1 MRFFGQLIL
10 AFILAGVSS
19 VRGLAAE
26 NIVITGNLIDNQD
39 REVVHGRVAVADTT
53 GGFVAV
59 SVSDSNGEF
68 TFSDIK
74 KGFYDFR
81 IDADGFY
88 AIHINR
94 YHIDPDTAQ
103 YVKIKLLP
111 IGGGECDKCEKG
123 TISGLISDD
132 EDCQAVPGVKIIIG
146 NSQKRSISSFDG
158 TYKIKDIPT
167 GKYDVVA
174 MTIAYS
180 PIIIKDVILNSSIG
194 YSIDFLMIFG
204 VIKADLSINSV
215 CPPRPKINVIPGN

>member
-1 MRFFGQLIL
+1 MRFFVQLIL
-10 AFILAGVSS
+10 AFILAGVLN
-19 VRGLAAE
+19 VRGLADE
-26 NIVITGNLIDNQD
+26 NIVINGKLVDNQN
-39 REVVHGRVAVADTT
+39 REVVRGRVAVADTS
-53 GGFVAV
+53 GDFVAV

-74 KGFYDFR
+74 RGPYDFR

-88 AIHINR
+88 SMHINR
-94 YHIDPDTAQ
+94 YYIDPDTSQ

-111 IGGGECDKCEKG
+111 VGGGECDECEKG
-123 TISGLISDD
+123 TISGLVSDD
-132 EDCQAVPGVKIIIG
+132 EDYLPLPGVKIIIE

-174 MTIAYS
+174 AIMAYS
-180 PIIIKDVILNSSIG
+180 PIIIKDVILNGSIG

-204 VIKADLSINSV
+204 VKKADLSRPIINM
-215 CPPRPKINVIPGN
+215 IPGN

>member
-1 MRFFGQLIL
+1 MRFYAQLIL

-19 VRGLAAE
+19 VRGLADE
-26 NIVITGNLIDNQD
+26 NIVINGKLIDNQN
-39 REVVHGRVAVADTT
+39 REVVRGRVAVADTS
-53 GGFVAV
+53 GYFVAV

-74 KGFYDFR
+74 KGIYDFR
-81 IDADGFY
+81 IDSDGFY
-88 AIHINR
+88 TMHINR
-94 YHIDPDTAQ
+94 YHINPDTAQ

-111 IGGGECDKCEKG
+111 AGGGECDNCEKG
-123 TISGLISDD
+123 TISGLIIDD
-132 EDCQAVPGVKIIIG
+132 EDHEPVPGVRIIIE

-174 MTIAYS
+174 KTIAYS
-180 PIIIKDVILNSSIG
+180 PIIIEDVILNGSMG

-204 VIKADLSINSV
+204 LYKEDRSFKLIDRI
-215 CPPRPKINVIPGN
+215 VIPGN